1 MLTSPL
7 GSAETRIGGI
17 VPGLTRHSPIIGP
30 SPTLHGGLMEH
41 SEKAISQHL
50 TQFRSCLTLLSPI
63 AQVQRSAM
71 RDKLNSSLRMVTRF
85 SSADHT
91 FATGEVYPFQRVP
104 EHPGLLVLHRDIY
117 ERLSHSRRG
126 DMFLDNSTLQ
136 VKILAKD
143 SSQFIAVV
151 AVDR

>member
-50 TQFRSCLTLLSPI
+50 TQFRVL
-63 AQVQRSAM
+63 
-71 RDKLNSSLRMVTRF
+71 LNSSFPNCT
-85 SSADHT
+85 SPA
-91 FATGEVYPFQRVP
+91 QRNA
-104 EHPGLLVLHRDIY
+104 GQAQLKL
-117 ERLSHSRRG
+117 
-126 DMFLDNSTLQ
+126 
-136 VKILAKD
+136 
-143 SSQFIAVV
+143 
-151 AVDR
+151 